1 MSCHI
6 VSYLKYQCCHI
17 RYTLFIQYVTSH
29 CVIEHIMIMIYLQVY
44 HVGICFIIS
53 HIAHTVKR
61 PWVWKELYKSNVLL
75 LLYIISCS
83 VICPMV
89 GLPHISYVIIY
100 CRTMIQHITEI
111 SNDHVYVKK
120 DKTAVKHFINTLTLL
135 CSVNSSL
142 CGLSFL
148 SALMVVFLA
157 FFLLWWWFNS
167 FLFHPNT
174 KLPRFY
180 CCMQPLTFVLWLL
193 MCLYLF

>member
-1 MSCHI
+1 
-6 VSYLKYQCCHI
+6 
-17 RYTLFIQYVTSH
+17 
-29 CVIEHIMIMIYLQVY
+29 MIMIYLQVY

-120 DKTAVKHFINTLTLL
+120 DKTAVKHFISYKSCNTLTLL

-157 FFLLWWWFNS
+157 FFCSGGGLTASCSTQIQNYPVFTAVCSLLL
-167 FLFHPNT
+167 LFCG
-174 KLPRFY
+174 Y
-180 CCMQPLTFVLWLL
+180 
-193 MCLYLF
+193 